1 MNQDWL
7 SLRLNPRLQR
17 LRAKISADPYY
28 RFQSAEEI
36 AIAFSLGIH
45 IDVNQATVDD
55 WLRLPG
61 LSIHQARLLSQLSQS
76 GVKFY
81 SIEDIAAALGVTAA
95 RLEPLK
101 QILNF
106 SYYDEEILAISPQLI
121 NPNTATVE
129 MLGNIPFVDINLAEV
144 IIKNRVEYGTYKNI
158 IDFQSRLSL
167 SGETLAQ
174 LMHYLKF

>member
-28 RFQSAEEI
+28 RFQSLEEI
-36 AIAFSLGIH
+36 AIAFSLGIR

-61 LSIHQARLLSQLSQS
+61 LSIHQARILFQLAQS

-81 SIEDIAAALGVTAA
+81 CVEDIAAALGMTAA
-95 RLEPLK
+95 RLAPFQ

-121 NPNTATVE
+121 NANNATLE
-129 MLGNIPFVDINLAEV
+129 MLAKIPFIDLELAEV
-144 IIKNRVEYGTYKNI
+144 IIENRSRQGKYQNI
-158 IDFQSRLSL
+158 IDFQSRLNL